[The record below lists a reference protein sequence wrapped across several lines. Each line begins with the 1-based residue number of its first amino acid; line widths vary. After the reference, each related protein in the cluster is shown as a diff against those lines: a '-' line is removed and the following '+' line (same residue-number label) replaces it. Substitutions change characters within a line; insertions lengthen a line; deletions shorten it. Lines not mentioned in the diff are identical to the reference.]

1 MHESHSN
8 GKDDPSGRAPHR
20 QPGFTRADLINGMGI
35 LMQEGSPRV
44 KNVLESG

>member
-1 MHESHSN
+1 MHESRSD

-20 QPGFTRADLINGMGI
+20 QPGFTRADLIDGMGI
-35 LMQEGSPRV
+35 LMQEGSPCV